1 MTIADKPH
9 GRRSRYNAGC
19 RCGECRTANRDH
31 QRSRRSKHLSPV
43 PAGDPSPP
51 AEFIDGAVAEA
62 VRAQLE
68 HLPAAQERP
77 GTFAIAI
84 RLAQLLDNPT
94 AVPQYASAAKVLSDI
109 ITTLS
114 KHSTHR
120 TRLTAVRNMT
130 ERD

>member
-1 MTIADKPH
+1 
-9 GRRSRYNAGC
+9 
-19 RCGECRTANRDH
+19 
-31 QRSRRSKHLSPV
+31 
-43 PAGDPSPP
+43 
-51 AEFIDGAVAEA
+51 

-68 HLPAAQERP
+68 HLPSAKERP
-77 GTFAIAI
+77 GTLAVAI
-84 RLAQLLDNPT
+84 RLAQLLDSPT
-94 AVPQYASAAKVLSDI
+94 AVPQYASAAKALTDI

>member
-1 MTIADKPH
+1 
-9 GRRSRYNAGC
+9 
-19 RCGECRTANRDH
+19 
-31 QRSRRSKHLSPV
+31 
-43 PAGDPSPP
+43 
-51 AEFIDGAVAEA
+51 

-84 RLAQLLDNPT
+84 RLAQLLDNQA
-94 AVPQYASAAKVLSDI
+94 AVPQYASAAKALTDI

-130 ERD
+130 ERE